1 MLKRSEILPRQI
13 LKKKNFFFQMI
24 WSEISTMRA
33 VKFVTTST
41 IKHLCFIIATRVIYC
56 KSVGLAEFTR
66 TNLKN
71 FRPILKFQVK

>member
-13 LKKKNFFFQMI
+13 LKKKKFFFFQMI

-41 IKHLCFIIATRVIYC
+41 IKHLCFIIASRVIYC
-56 KSVGLAEFTR
+56 KSVCLEE
-66 TNLKN
+66 
-71 FRPILKFQVK
+71 